1 MTNWITTVYIVH
13 NIHLFPFL
21 MTNTAASTTN
31 THHIKWYY
39 VCCGT
44 TALIRHT
51 KAFQQVPKAY
61 RMFITCLEHHAHTCA
76 VLKIIILWVWLPMAT
91 HIFFPLNT
99 CSNDELNNSLPSAY
113 IVTLFICFLFLM
125 ICTVPSRI
133 DTCHLLNDVLF
144 ALELQHCINNA
155 YQAHHSHVHCT

>member
-1 MTNWITTVYIVH
+1 MFALELQHCINNAYQAHHSHVHCIVFRATCRLLHMQFYIINNNLCKLKNINGLTTNSNQYLFSLNTLIMTNWITTVYIVH

-61 RMFITCLEHHAHTCA
+61 RMFITVKSIML
-76 VLKIIILWVWLPMAT
+76 I
-91 HIFFPLNT
+91 
-99 CSNDELNNSLPSAY
+99 
-113 IVTLFICFLFLM
+113 
-125 ICTVPSRI
+125 
-133 DTCHLLNDVLF
+133 
-144 ALELQHCINNA
+144 
-155 YQAHHSHVHCT
+155 HVQF